1 MRSASTEQSA
11 PEARARLSEKGRD
24 RMWFTKALV
33 AYDGSAASKNA
44 VDLAM
49 EMAKDSDQT
58 QFLFVHVLKLPP
70 VRSGTGVEAMFAE
83 EAQNT
88 LADLER
94 MVSPLGDRAQARI
107 LRGTSP
113 AEVLIKGAEEEG
125 CDLIITGSRG
135 RGGVSGY
142 LGSVSYAVV
151 QESPIAVLVA
161 K

>member
-1 MRSASTEQSA
+1 MEED
-11 PEARARLSEKGRD
+11 EALRLESLLSLLQ
-24 RMWFTKALV
+24 ALEER
-33 AYDGSAASKNA
+33 GMTGQAAEI
-44 VDLAM
+44 DL
-49 EMAKDSDQT
+49 S
-58 QFLFVHVLKLPP
+58 
-70 VRSGTGVEAMFAE
+70 
-83 EAQNT
+83 
-88 LADLER
+88 
-94 MVSPLGDRAQARI
+94 
-107 LRGTSP
+107 SP

>member
-1 MRSASTEQSA
+1 
-11 PEARARLSEKGRD
+11 
-24 RMWFTKALV
+24 MWFSKALV

-94 MVSPLGDRAQARI
+94 MIEPLGERAQARI

-151 QESPIAVLVA
+151 QESPVAVLIA

>member
-1 MRSASTEQSA
+1 
-11 PEARARLSEKGRD
+11 
-24 RMWFTKALV
+24 MWFSKALV

-44 VDLAM
+44 VELAM

-58 QFLFVHVLKLPP
+58 QFLFVHILKLPP

-94 MVSPLGDRAQARI
+94 MIEPLGDRAQARI
-107 LRGTSP
+107 MRGTAP
-113 AEVLIKGAEEEG
+113 AEVLIDGAKEES
-125 CDLIITGSRG
+125 CDLIIMGSRG
-135 RGGVSGY
+135 RSGVKGY

-151 QESPIAVLVA
+151 QESPIAVLIA

>member
-1 MRSASTEQSA
+1 
-11 PEARARLSEKGRD
+11 
-24 RMWFTKALV
+24 MWFSKALV

-44 VDLAM
+44 VELAM

-58 QFLFVHVLKLPP
+58 QFLFVHILKLPP

-94 MVSPLGDRAQARI
+94 MIEPLGDRAQARI
-107 LRGTSP
+107 MRGTAP
-113 AEVLIKGAEEEG
+113 AEVLIDGAKEEG
-125 CDLIITGSRG
+125 CDLIIMGSRG
-135 RGGVSGY
+135 VGGAKGY

-151 QESPIAVLVA
+151 QRSGNIPVLIA
-161 K
+161 KEGMQI

>member
-1 MRSASTEQSA
+1 
-11 PEARARLSEKGRD
+11 
-24 RMWFTKALV
+24 MWFTKALV
-33 AYDGSAASKNA
+33 AYDGSAAAKHA
-44 VDLAM
+44 VELAM
-49 EMAKDSDQT
+49 DMANDSDQT
-58 QFLFVHVLKLPP
+58 KFLFVHILKLPP

-94 MVSPLGDRAQARI
+94 MIEPLGDRAEARI

-113 AEVLIKGAEEEG
+113 AEVLIEGAKGEG
-125 CDLIITGSRG
+125 CDLIIMGSRG
-135 RGGVSGY
+135 RGGVKGY

-151 QESPIAVLVA
+151 QESPIAVLIA

>member
-1 MRSASTEQSA
+1 
-11 PEARARLSEKGRD
+11 
-24 RMWFTKALV
+24 MWFTKALV
-33 AYDGSAASKNA
+33 AYDGSAAAKHA
-44 VDLAM
+44 VELAM
-49 EMAKDSDQT
+49 DMANDSEQT
-58 QFLFVHVLKLPP
+58 KFLFGHILKLPP

-94 MVSPLGDRAQARI
+94 MIEPLGDRAEARI

-113 AEVLIKGAEEEG
+113 AEVLIEGAKGEG
-125 CDLIITGSRG
+125 CDLIIMGSRG
-135 RGGVSGY
+135 RGGVKGY

-151 QESPIAVLVA
+151 QESPIAVLIA

>member
-1 MRSASTEQSA
+1 
-11 PEARARLSEKGRD
+11 
-24 RMWFTKALV
+24 
-33 AYDGSAASKNA
+33 
-44 VDLAM
+44 M

-88 LADLER
+88 LADLAR
-94 MVSPLGDRAQARI
+94 MVAPLGDRAQARI

>member
-1 MRSASTEQSA
+1 
-11 PEARARLSEKGRD
+11 
-24 RMWFTKALV
+24 MWFSKALV

-44 VDLAM
+44 VELAM
-49 EMAKDSDQT
+49 EMAKDSDQA
-58 QFLFVHVLKLPP
+58 QFLFVHILKLPP

-94 MVSPLGDRAQARI
+94 MIEPLGDRAQARI
-107 LRGTSP
+107 MRGTAP
-113 AEVLIKGAEEEG
+113 AEVLIDGAKEEG
-125 CDLIITGSRG
+125 CDLIIMGSRG
-135 RGGVSGY
+135 RSGVKGY

-151 QESPIAVLVA
+151 QESPIAVLIA

>member
-1 MRSASTEQSA
+1 
-11 PEARARLSEKGRD
+11 
-24 RMWFTKALV
+24 MWYSKALV

-44 VDLAM
+44 VELAM
-49 EMAKDSDQT
+49 SMAEDNPNTK
-58 QFLFVHVLKLPP
+58 FLFVHILKLPP

-94 MVSPLGDRAQARI
+94 MVEPLGDRATARI
-107 LRGTSP
+107 MRGTSP
-113 AEVLIKGAEEEG
+113 AEVLIEGAKEEG
-125 CDLIITGSRG
+125 CDLIIMGSRG
-135 RGGVSGY
+135 RGGVKGY

-151 QESPIAVLVA
+151 QESPIAVLIA

>member
-1 MRSASTEQSA
+1 
-11 PEARARLSEKGRD
+11 
-24 RMWFTKALV
+24 MWFTKALV
-33 AYDGSAASKNA
+33 AYDGSAAAKHA
-44 VDLAM
+44 VELAM
-49 EMAKDSDQT
+49 DMANDSDQT
-58 QFLFVHVLKLPP
+58 KFLFVHILKLPP

-94 MVSPLGDRAQARI
+94 MIEPLGARAEARI

-113 AEVLIKGAEEEG
+113 AEVLIEGAKEEG
-125 CDLIITGSRG
+125 CDLIIMGSRG
-135 RGGVSGY
+135 RGGVKGY

-151 QESPIAVLVA
+151 QESPIAVLIA

>member
-1 MRSASTEQSA
+1 
-11 PEARARLSEKGRD
+11 
-24 RMWFTKALV
+24 MWFSKALV
-33 AYDGSAASKNA
+33 AYDGSEPSKIA

-49 EMAKDSDQT
+49 EMANDNDQT
-58 QFLFVHVLKLPP
+58 RFLFVHILRLPP

-94 MVSPLGDRAQARI
+94 MIAPLGDRAEARI
-107 LRGTSP
+107 MRGTSP
-113 AEVLIKGAEEEG
+113 AEVIINGAKEEG
-125 CDLIITGSRG
+125 CDLIMMGSRG
-135 RGGVSGY
+135 RGGVKGY

-151 QESPIAVLVA
+151 QESPIAVLIA